1 MSRLHLFPKLI
12 QIDSYPHKLFSDV
25 GLVIGIWIVGVHEL
39 DRVEDALGVEGV
51 VVLVDVVLHHHV
63 EEVPAHRVVRRYGL
77 VPVYNFILRMNDK
90 MTNFT
95 P

>member
-1 MSRLHLFPKLI
+1 M
-12 QIDSYPHKLFSDV
+12 
-25 GLVIGIWIVGVHEL
+25 GLVVGVGVVGVHEL

-77 VPVYNFILRMNDK
+77 VPV
-90 MTNFT
+90 
-95 P
+95 